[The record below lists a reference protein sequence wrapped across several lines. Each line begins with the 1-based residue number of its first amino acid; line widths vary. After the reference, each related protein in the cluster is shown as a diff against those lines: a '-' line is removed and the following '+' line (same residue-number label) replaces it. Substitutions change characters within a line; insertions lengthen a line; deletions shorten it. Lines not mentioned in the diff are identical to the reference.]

1 MKQSLIFLN
10 RNIYDY
16 LNLSLKQNVIMANHI
31 TLKTG
36 QSFYDLLLQLQKDKT
51 KAAMLLDCNGLV
63 RAEGIISEARIT
75 DTQPYLKLQSRL
87 KIVISTIV
95 AVNGI
100 FLSDYSEC

>member
-1 MKQSLIFLN
+1 MDN
-10 RNIYDY
+10 RT
-16 LNLSLKQNVIMANHI
+16 

-36 QSFYDLLLQLQKDKT
+36 QTFLDLLLQLQKVNT

-63 RAEGIISEARIT
+63 RAEGIISEVVMN
-75 DTQPYLKLQSRL
+75 DSVPYLKLQNGL
-87 KIVISTIV
+87 KINLSTIV

>member
-1 MKQSLIFLN
+1 MDN
-10 RNIYDY
+10 RT
-16 LNLSLKQNVIMANHI
+16 

-36 QSFYDLLLQLQKDKT
+36 QTFLDLLLQLQKVNT

-63 RAEGIISEARIT
+63 RAESIISEVVMN
-75 DTQPYLKLQSRL
+75 DSVPYLKLQSGL
-87 KIVISTIV
+87 KINLSTIV

>member
-1 MKQSLIFLN
+1 MDN
-10 RNIYDY
+10 RT
-16 LNLSLKQNVIMANHI
+16 

-36 QSFYDLLLQLQKDKT
+36 QSFLDLLLQLQKDNT

-63 RAEGIISEARIT
+63 RAEGMIT
-75 DTQPYLKLQSRL
+75 EVVMNDSVPYLKLQSGL
-87 KIVISTIV
+87 KIDLSTIV

>member
-1 MKQSLIFLN
+1 MDN
-10 RNIYDY
+10 RT
-16 LNLSLKQNVIMANHI
+16 

-36 QSFYDLLLQLQKDKT
+36 QTFLDLLLQLQKVNT

-63 RAEGIISEARIT
+63 RAEGIISEVVMN
-75 DTQPYLKLQSRL
+75 DSVPYLKLQSGL
-87 KIVISTIV
+87 KINLSTIV